1 MAKSKNKTG
10 VFGRSLSLL
19 SMAAKVGGKELIN
32 KAVSKLPSEEAKV
45 RVEQALIIAEHLS
58 QLKGAAMKAGQL
70 LSLDASDFLPEEAI
84 EILSKLQSDAKPYD
98 TNILKKVVLKELGSE
113 KLQELEDF
121 SSEPIG
127 VASIGQVHRARLN
140 GKEVAVKIQ
149 YPKIAE
155 SIDSDLLVLK
165 KVAQSFVT
173 LSGKKI
179 PLNDIFEE
187 FKQVLAN
194 EINYEAER
202 KSMEAYK
209 SFLGSSE
216 GYIIPSSYKEYSS
229 KKVLT
234 MSWEEGLSVKD
245 YLKMSP
251 PISEREELAHL
262 ILDLFCLE
270 FADWGLVQTDPN
282 FANFKIRR
290 NPTRLVCLDFGAAIE
305 YPLEF
310 RTSYGQLLKSFRD
323 SDPKGCFEVAVD
335 FGLLS
340 KKESPEAQK
349 AFYDMISVSLEPFDP
364 SKQPFQFNDPSFEK
378 RTRQAN
384 IKFSQSLKY
393 SPPPR
398 SILFLHRKLGG
409 IFNLVKKMGV
419 ELDLTPYWIK
429 MTSKA

>member
-1 MAKSKNKTG
+1 MAKEKSKTG

-19 SMAAKVGGKELIN
+19 SMAAKVGSKELLN
-32 KAVSKLPSEEAKV
+32 RAVSKIPSEQAKV

-98 TNILKKVVLKELGSE
+98 TEILKKVLIKELGNE
-113 KLQELEDF
+113 KFKHLENF
-121 SSEPIG
+121 SKSPAG
-127 VASIGQVHRARLN
+127 VASIGQVHKASLQ
-140 GKEVAVKIQ
+140 GKDVAVKIQ

-155 SIDSDLLVLK
+155 SINSDLLVLK

-173 LSGKKI
+173 LSGKNI
-179 PLNDIFEE
+179 PLNDIFDE
-187 FKQVLAN
+187 FKSVLIN
-194 EINYEAER
+194 ETNYEMER
-202 KSMEAYK
+202 KSQEAYK
-209 SFLGSSE
+209 MHLNAHP
-216 GYIIPSSYKEYSS
+216 GYVIPSSFEDYST

-245 YLKMSP
+245 YLLLSP
-251 PISEREELAHL
+251 PLEERKKLAHL

-270 FADWGLVQTDPN
+270 FVEWGLVQTDPN

-290 NPTRLVCLDFGAAIE
+290 NPAQLVCLDFGAAIE
-305 YPLEF
+305 YPMEF
-310 RTSYGQLLKSFRD
+310 RKSYGQLLKSFRD
-323 SDPKGCFEVAVD
+323 SDLHGCFKVAVD

-340 KKESPEAQK
+340 EKESPEAQK
-349 AFYDMISVSLEPFDP
+349 AFYDMISVSLEPFHPD
-364 SKQPFQFNDPSFEK
+364 KQPFKFTDPTFEK

-419 ELDLTPYWIK
+419 DLDLTPYWVK